1 MIGNCLKQC
10 NKTALSCYSA
20 VRFVCEKLNFSSIL
34 TDTDKI
40 NCSFSGI
47 VYDNTYKTS
56 GGHLVELFDSLR
68 FKIVR
73 RGIKIVFP
81 EATDARIL
89 GAAARLKA
97 EELVEP
103 ILVGNEEE
111 IRNAAHARGIKT
123 SSFTII
129 SPDNYDKWDE
139 MVDTLLNVEM
149 ERHPKNKQ
157 KRF

>member
-1 MIGNCLKQC
+1 MQF
-10 NKTALSCYSA
+10 ALYVKNLIFPA
-20 VRFVCEKLNFSSIL
+20 FL

-89 GAAARLKA
+89 AQLPG
-97 EELVEP
+97 
-103 ILVGNEEE
+103 
-111 IRNAAHARGIKT
+111 
-123 SSFTII
+123 
-129 SPDNYDKWDE
+129 
-139 MVDTLLNVEM
+139 
-149 ERHPKNKQ
+149 
-157 KRF
+157 

>member
-1 MIGNCLKQC
+1 M
-10 NKTALSCYSA
+10 
-20 VRFVCEKLNFSSIL
+20 
-34 TDTDKI
+34 
-40 NCSFSGI
+40 
-47 VYDNTYKTS
+47 
-56 GGHLVELFDSLR
+56 ELFDSLR

-129 SPDNYDKWDE
+129 SLIITISGMKWWIL
-139 MVDTLLNVEM
+139 LLNVEM

>member
-1 MIGNCLKQC
+1 M
-10 NKTALSCYSA
+10 
-20 VRFVCEKLNFSSIL
+20 
-34 TDTDKI
+34 
-40 NCSFSGI
+40 
-47 VYDNTYKTS
+47 
-56 GGHLVELFDSLR
+56 ELFDSLR

-111 IRNAAHARGIKT
+111 IRNAAHARGIL
-123 SSFTII
+123 
-129 SPDNYDKWDE
+129 
-139 MVDTLLNVEM
+139 LLNVEM

>member
-1 MIGNCLKQC
+1 M
-10 NKTALSCYSA
+10 
-20 VRFVCEKLNFSSIL
+20 
-34 TDTDKI
+34 
-40 NCSFSGI
+40 
-47 VYDNTYKTS
+47 
-56 GGHLVELFDSLR
+56 ELFDSLR

-139 MVDTLLNVEM
+139 MVDAFVERRNGKASKEQARKDFKRCELLWYDAYVYGDCRRNGLWSDPFDWRHCSPSTSDHTKQSLASVGQA
-149 ERHPKNKQ
+149 ER
-157 KRF
+157 

>member
-1 MIGNCLKQC
+1 M
-10 NKTALSCYSA
+10 
-20 VRFVCEKLNFSSIL
+20 
-34 TDTDKI
+34 
-40 NCSFSGI
+40 
-47 VYDNTYKTS
+47 
-56 GGHLVELFDSLR
+56 ELFDSLR

-103 ILVGNEEE
+103 ILVL
-111 IRNAAHARGIKT
+111 
-123 SSFTII
+123 
-129 SPDNYDKWDE
+129 
-139 MVDTLLNVEM
+139 LLNVEM

>member
-1 MIGNCLKQC
+1 M
-10 NKTALSCYSA
+10 
-20 VRFVCEKLNFSSIL
+20 
-34 TDTDKI
+34 
-40 NCSFSGI
+40 
-47 VYDNTYKTS
+47 
-56 GGHLVELFDSLR
+56 ELFDSLR

-139 MVDTLLNVEM
+139 MVDTFVEREM